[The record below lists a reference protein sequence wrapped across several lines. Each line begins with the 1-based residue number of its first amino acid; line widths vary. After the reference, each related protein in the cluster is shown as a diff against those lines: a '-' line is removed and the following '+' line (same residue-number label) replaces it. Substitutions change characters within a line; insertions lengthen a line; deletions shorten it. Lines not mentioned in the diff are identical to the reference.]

1 MIDEV
6 IYYIFIMLWVM
17 MPIAFAAACI
27 DLVQN
32 YAYLEK
38 KEKVYHSIFIVLL
51 GALLAK
57 LIFA

>member
-17 MPIAFAAACI
+17 MPVAFAAACI

-38 KEKVYHSIFIVLL
+38 KEKIYHGVFIAVL
-51 GALLAK
+51 GMMLAK